1 MLDACGRTI
10 DYVRISITDRCN
22 LRCIYCMPQEGVTC
36 LGHGDILTFEEI
48 ERVVRALQHL
58 GVRYV
63 RVTGGEPMA
72 RLGCLDLVDRIH
84 HIPGIEEIAMT
95 TNGILL
101 DGQVSRAKQA
111 GLNALNISL
120 DTLDPDAY
128 RRMARGG
135 ELDKVLRV
143 INDALEAGLRVKI
156 NAVPVRGW
164 NEAGLTELAAMAR
177 DRDICVRFIELM
189 PVGCGAGLSPIPS
202 DELEAQMAAAFG
214 PLSRDESHHGYGPA
228 RYVRPAGFRGS
239 IGFISPMS
247 HEFCD
252 RCNRV
257 RLTADGFLKL
267 CLNHRA
273 GLDLRKLLRE
283 GISEAELEAALRE
296 AIAHKP
302 KRHGFTEDI
311 EDREIRRMNEIGG

>member
-1 MLDACGRTI
+1 MTLAGAPII

-128 RRMARGG
+128 RRMTRGG
-135 ELDKVLRV
+135 RAGQGASGDKRCPGSG
-143 INDALEAGLRVKI
+143 AAGKDQCRSCPGVE
-156 NAVPVRGW
+156 RSR
-164 NEAGLTELAAMAR
+164 LTELAAMAR

-202 DELEAQMAAAFG
+202 DELETQMAAAFG

-283 GISEAELEAALRE
+283 GISEAELEAALRRPLPISPNAMALPRTSRTGRSGE
-296 AIAHKP
+296 
-302 KRHGFTEDI
+302 
-311 EDREIRRMNEIGG
+311 

>member
-22 LRCIYCMPQEGVTC
+22 LRCVYCMPEGGVTC
-36 LGHGDILTFEEI
+36 LQHEDILTFEEI
-48 ERVVRALQHL
+48 ERVVRALQRL

-72 RLGCLDLVDRIH
+72 RRGCLELVERIH

-101 DGQVSRAKQA
+101 DGQVARAKQA
-111 GLNALNISL
+111 GLTALNISL
-120 DTLDPDAY
+120 DTLDPEAY
-128 RRMARGG
+128 RRMTRGG
-135 ELDKVLRV
+135 ELEKVLRV
-143 INDALEAGLRVKI
+143 MDDALSAGLRVKI
-156 NAVPVRGW
+156 NAVPVREW
-164 NEAGLTELAAMAR
+164 NEAGLTELAELAR
-177 DRDICVRFIELM
+177 ERDICVRFIELM

-202 DELEAQMAAAFG
+202 DELEEKMTAAFG
-214 PLSRDESHHGYGPA
+214 AMPRDESHHGYGPA

-273 GLDLRKLLRE
+273 GVDLRGLLRE
-283 GISEAELEAALRE
+283 GISEAELETALRE
-296 AIAHKP
+296 AIARKP

-311 EDREIRRMNEIGG
+311 DDREIRRMNEIGG

>member
-1 MLDACGRTI
+1 M
-10 DYVRISITDRCN
+10 
-22 LRCIYCMPQEGVTC
+22 
-36 LGHGDILTFEEI
+36 
-48 ERVVRALQHL
+48 
-58 GVRYV
+58 
-63 RVTGGEPMA
+63 
-72 RLGCLDLVDRIH
+72 
-84 HIPGIEEIAMT
+84 
-95 TNGILL
+95 
-101 DGQVSRAKQA
+101 
-111 GLNALNISL
+111 
-120 DTLDPDAY
+120 
-128 RRMARGG
+128 
-135 ELDKVLRV
+135 LRV

-202 DELEAQMAAAFG
+202 DELETQMAAAFG

>member
-128 RRMARGG
+128 RRMTRGG

-257 RLTADGFLKL
+257 RLTANGFLKT
-267 CLNHRA
+267 CLQYDK
-273 GLDLRKLLRE
+273 GVWLRPLLSGSDE
-283 GISEAELEAALRE
+283 TLEAAILTEVRDKP
-296 AIAHKP
+296 AAHQFAKGQVAGGE
-302 KRHGFTEDI
+302 RHI
-311 EDREIRRMNEIGG
+311 MSQIGG

>member
-128 RRMARGG
+128 RRMTRGGRAGQGASGDKRCPGSGAAGEDQCRSCPGVERSRADGAGGHGQGPEHLRALYRADARG
-135 ELDKVLRV
+135 LRRGAV
-143 INDALEAGLRVKI
+143 THSLR
-156 NAVPVRGW
+156 
-164 NEAGLTELAAMAR
+164 
-177 DRDICVRFIELM
+177 
-189 PVGCGAGLSPIPS
+189 
-202 DELEAQMAAAFG
+202 
-214 PLSRDESHHGYGPA
+214 
-228 RYVRPAGFRGS
+228 
-239 IGFISPMS
+239 
-247 HEFCD
+247 
-252 RCNRV
+252 
-257 RLTADGFLKL
+257 
-267 CLNHRA
+267 RA
-273 GLDLRKLLRE
+273 GDANGRGLWSPLQ
-283 GISEAELEAALRE
+283 G
-296 AIAHKP
+296 
-302 KRHGFTEDI
+302 
-311 EDREIRRMNEIGG
+311 